1 MAARSLG
8 APQERTPAPLVVRL
22 PTHADETSVRNDPS
36 FLTSDGPPRNP
47 DAPPRPVDEPPP
59 GPNEPGT
66 VEEPPPAIDDPD
78 NIEDP
83 PPGEAPDTIDD
94 PPRRPDRQIDLS
106 SPSTIVETD
115 IPARLDRL
123 PWSNFHR
130 LVIVALGVTWILDGL
145 EVTLAGTLA
154 GALKE
159 SPVLR
164 FTNSDVGFVTSAY
177 LLGAVLGAV
186 FFGWLTDRFGRKKL
200 FFITLAVYL
209 TATGATAFSWDVW
222 SFAVFRFLTG
232 AGIGGEY
239 TAINSTIQELI
250 PARVRGW
257 TDLLINGSFWIGAAA
272 GAAGSIIVLD
282 PAVLHPEYGWRLAFL
297 IGAAIGLVIF
307 FMRIW
312 IPESPRW
319 LMTHGHV
326 AEAEAVVAGIE
337 RQVYGERIPSRAGLP
352 TVRLRTRSS
361 TPLGEV
367 ATTLFRVYRTRSLV
381 GLTLMAS
388 QAFFYNAVFFTY
400 ALILIDFYGV
410 SAQGVGWYVLP
421 FAAGNFLGPLLLGRL
436 FDTLGRRPM
445 ITFTYAI
452 SGHSARRRRL
462 SVQAGADFRPDAD
475 HGVDADFLFCFG
487 RGKLRLSHRQRDVSA
502 RNPRAHH
509 RLVLRD
515 RHRDRRRRR
524 ALGVRRVDRHR
535 IARSRVWRL
544 SGRRRA
550 DGRGGGSSVAFR
562 DCRGTQAAGNGG
574 ASARLRRLADLKRR
588 GVGT

>member
-1 MAARSLG
+1 MLTNNR
-8 APQERTPAPLVVRL
+8 PQP
-22 PTHADETSVRNDPS
+22 
-36 FLTSDGPPRNP
+36 NP
-47 DAPPRPVDEPPP
+47 DAPRRPVDEPPP

-66 VEEPPPAIDDPD
+66 VEEPPPAPDDPGRID
-78 NIEDP
+78 DP
-83 PPGEAPDTIDD
+83 PPGGAPPKIDD
-94 PPRRPDRQIDLS
+94 PPAGPE
-106 SPSTIVETD
+106 SPVRGTAASGIVETD

-123 PWSNFHR
+123 PWSRFHT
-130 LVIVALGVTWILDGL
+130 LVVVALGITWILDGL

-164 FTNSDVGFVTSAY
+164 FTNSDIGFATSAY

-186 FFGWLTDRFGRKKL
+186 FFGWLTDRLGRKKL
-200 FFITLAVYL
+200 FFITLGVYL
-209 TATGATAFSWDVW
+209 SATGATAFSWDVW
-222 SFAVFRFLTG
+222 SFAALRFLTG

-257 TDLLINGSFWIGAAA
+257 SDLLINGSFWIGAAA
-272 GAAGSIIVLD
+272 GAAGSIVVLD

-297 IGAAIGLVIF
+297 IGAAVGLVIF

-319 LMTHGHV
+319 LMTHGRA

-337 RQVYGERIPSRAGLP
+337 RQVYGDRIPSGKDLP
-352 TVRLRTRSS
+352 TVRLKVRSS

-367 ATTLFRVYRTRSLV
+367 ADTLFNVYRTRSLV
-381 GLTLMAS
+381 GLSLMAS

-410 SAQGVGWYVLP
+410 SASGVGWYVLP

-452 SGHSARRRRL
+452 SGILLAGIGYLFKQNMISAQTQTMAWTLVFFFASAAASSAYLTVSETFPLEIRALTIAFFYAIGTGIGGVAGPWIFGALIDSGSRA
-462 SVQAGADFRPDAD
+462 SVYSGYLAGAVLMVAAAAIQWRYGIAAERKSLEQVARPLAS
-475 HGVDADFLFCFG
+475 VD
-487 RGKLRLSHRQRDVSA
+487 
-502 RNPRAHH
+502 
-509 RLVLRD
+509 
-515 RHRDRRRRR
+515 
-524 ALGVRRVDRHR
+524 
-535 IARSRVWRL
+535 
-544 SGRRRA
+544 
-550 DGRGGGSSVAFR
+550 
-562 DCRGTQAAGNGG
+562 
-574 ASARLRRLADLKRR
+574 
-588 GVGT
+588 